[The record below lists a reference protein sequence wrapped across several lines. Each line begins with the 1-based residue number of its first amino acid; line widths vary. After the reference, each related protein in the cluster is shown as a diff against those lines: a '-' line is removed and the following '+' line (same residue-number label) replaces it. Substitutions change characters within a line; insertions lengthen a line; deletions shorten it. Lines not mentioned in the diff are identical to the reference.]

1 MKNFAKMLF
10 VAILGGGI
18 TLGAY
23 HYFEEEAFTT
33 TTTTTISNPISTL
46 PVTYKGGPISGTNV
60 DFTEAADRTVHA
72 VVHVK
77 NVQIARRPRN
87 MQEYYHGGGEMEKGL
102 AGTGSGV
109 IISQDGYI
117 VTNNHVIDGASE
129 LEVTTNNNQTY
140 TAKVVGSDPKADI
153 ALLKIDADE
162 ELPYLPFG
170 DSEATRLGEWVLAV
184 GNPFNLTS
192 TVTAGII
199 SAKARDID
207 EFDGNPQSFIQ
218 TDAAIN
224 PGNSGGALVNINGEL
239 IGINTAITSQTGT
252 YVGYAFAVPSNLARK
267 IVEDIM
273 EYGNVQQ
280 GILGVAGAPINPA
293 VAQKFETS
301 ESQGFYVNSI
311 EPGSG
316 AEKAGL
322 KKGDI
327 IKAVD
332 GKEITKF
339 ADLSGYLNTK
349 RPDDV
354 VKVEI
359 LRNGDLK
366 TITVTLYKLNTYKI
380 GRLGIEVK
388 DIATKELEPYGIKS
402 GVVINDVT
410 REDLAR
416 YELKGVVINEIDGE
430 SVKNVDQ
437 VQKLLKKKGDSDPMS
452 ITFVW
457 PDGKQQQII
466 FQ

>member
-1 MKNFAKMLF
+1 MKNFAKMLL
-10 VAILGGGI
+10 VAILGGSI

-23 HYFEEEAFTT
+23 HYFEEEAFSTT
-33 TTTTTISNPISTL
+33 PISNPISTL
-46 PVTYKGGPISGTNV
+46 PVTYKGGPIGGTNV
-60 DFTEAADRTVHA
+60 DFTEAAERTVHA
-72 VVHVK
+72 VVHVM

-87 MQEYYHGGGEMEKGL
+87 MQEYFQGGGEMEKGL

-129 LEVTTNNNQTY
+129 LEVTMNNNKTY

-239 IGINTAITSQTGT
+239 IGINTAITSQTGS

-273 EYGNVQQ
+273 EYGNVQH
-280 GILGVAGAPINPA
+280 GILGVAGAPINPDIA
-293 VAQKFETS
+293 KQFETS
-301 ESQGFYVNSI
+301 ESQGFYIKSV

-322 KKGDI
+322 KEGDI

-332 GKEITKF
+332 GKDINKF

-354 VKVEI
+354 VEVQL
-359 LRNGDLK
+359 LRNGNLK
-366 TITVTLYKLNTYKI
+366 TIPVTLYKLNTYKI
-380 GRLGIEVK
+380 AKLGVEVK
-388 DIATKELEPYGIKS
+388 DITTKELKPYGINS
-402 GVVINDVT
+402 GVVINNVT

-416 YELKGVVINEIDGE
+416 YELNGVVISKIDGE
-430 SVKNVDQ
+430 SVKNIDQ
-437 VQKLLKKKGDSDPMS
+437 VQNLLKNKGDSDPMNIS
-452 ITFVW
+452 FVW

>member
-1 MKNFAKMLF
+1 MKNFAKMLL

-23 HYFEEEAFTT
+23 QYFEKEAFVTT
-33 TTTTTISNPISTL
+33 TTSHPISTL
-46 PVTYKGGPISGTNV
+46 PVTYKGDPLSSTNA

-77 NVQIARRPRN
+77 NVQMALRPRN
-87 MQEYYHGGGEMEKGL
+87 MREYLQGGGEMEKGL
-102 AGTGSGV
+102 VGTGSGV

-129 LEVTTNNNQTY
+129 LEVSLNNNKTY
-140 TAKVVGSDPKADI
+140 TAKVIGADAKADI
-153 ALLKIDADE
+153 ALIKIDANED
-162 ELPYLPFG
+162 LPYLPFG

-239 IGINTAITSQTGT
+239 IGINTAITSQTGS

-273 EYGNVQQ
+273 EYGNVQR
-280 GILGVAGAPINPA
+280 GILGVSGAPINPA
-293 VAQKFETS
+293 VAKQIETS
-301 ESQGFYVNSI
+301 ESQGFYVKSI

-322 KKGDI
+322 KNGDI
-327 IKAVD
+327 IKKVD
-332 GKEITKF
+332 GKAITKF

-349 RPDDV
+349 RPEDV
-354 VKVEI
+354 VQVQV
-359 LRNGDLK
+359 LRDGDLK
-366 TITVTLYKLNTYKI
+366 SLPVTLYKLSTYKI
-380 GRLGIEVK
+380 NKLGVEVK
-388 DIATKELEPYGIKS
+388 DIAKADLEDYGVKS

-410 REDLAR
+410 REDLER
-416 YELKGVVINEIDGE
+416 YDLKGVVISKIDDE
-430 SVKNVDQ
+430 PVKNIDQ
-437 VQKLLKKKGDSDPMS
+437 VQKLLTKKGNTDPMS

-457 PDGKQQQII
+457 PGGKQQQII

>member
-1 MKNFAKMLF
+1 MKNFAKMLL
-10 VAILGGGI
+10 VAVLGGGI

-23 HYFEEEAFTT
+23 HYFEEEAFSTT
-33 TTTTTISNPISTL
+33 PISNPISTL
-46 PVTYKGGPISGTNV
+46 PVTYKGGPIGGTNV

-72 VVHVK
+72 VVHVM
-77 NVQIARRPRN
+77 NVQIARRPARN
-87 MQEYYHGGGEMEKGL
+87 MREYLQGGGEMEKGL

-129 LEVTTNNNQTY
+129 LEVTMNNNKTY
-140 TAKVVGSDPKADI
+140 TAKVVGSDPTADI

-239 IGINTAITSQTGT
+239 IGINTAITSQTGS

-280 GILGVAGAPINPA
+280 GILGVAGTPINPA
-293 VAQKFETS
+293 MAKQIETS
-301 ESQGFYVNSI
+301 ESQGFYVGAI

-316 AEKAGL
+316 AEKAGI
-322 KKGDI
+322 KEGDI

-332 GKEITKF
+332 GKDIAKF

-354 VKVEI
+354 VEVKL
-359 LRNGDLK
+359 LRDGDLK
-366 TITVTLYKLNTYKI
+366 TIPVTLYRLNTYKI
-380 GRLGIEVK
+380 AKLGVEVK
-388 DIATKELEPYGIKS
+388 DIASKELKPYGVNS

-416 YELKGVVINEIDGE
+416 YDLKGVVINKIDGE
-430 SVKNVDQ
+430 PVKNIGQ
-437 VQKLLKKKGDSDPMS
+437 VKKLLTKKRDSEPMS
-452 ITFVW
+452 ISFVW

>member
-23 HYFEEEAFTT
+23 HYFEEEAF

-366 TITVTLYKLNTYKI
+366 TIPVTLYKLNTYKI

>member
-10 VAILGGGI
+10 VAILGGA
-18 TLGAY
+18 TSLGTY
-23 HYFEEEAFTT
+23 HYFEDGKVPFTT
-33 TTTTTISNPISTL
+33 IESQPITTL
-46 PVTYKGGPISGTNV
+46 PVTFKGGPLSSTNA

-77 NVQIARRPRN
+77 NVQVARRPRN
-87 MQEYYHGGGEMEKGL
+87 MQEYFHGGGEIEKGL

-109 IISQDGYI
+109 VISQDGYI

-129 LEVTTNNNQTY
+129 LEVTMNDNQTY
-140 TAKVVGSDPKADI
+140 TAKVIGADPKADI
-153 ALLKIDADE
+153 ALLKIEAE
-162 ELPYLPFG
+162 EDLPYLPFG

-199 SAKARDID
+199 SAKARDLG
-207 EFDGNPQSFIQ
+207 EFSGNPSSFIQ

-239 IGINTAITSQTGT
+239 IGINTAITSQTGS

-273 EYGNVQQ
+273 EYGNVQR
-280 GILGVAGAPINPA
+280 GILGVSGTQLNPT
-293 VAQKFETS
+293 VAEQIEIS
-301 ESQGFYVNSI
+301 ESQGFYVGGV

-327 IKAVD
+327 IKKVD
-332 GKEITKF
+332 EKQITKF

-349 RPDDV
+349 RPDD
-354 VKVEI
+354 KVQVEF
-359 LRNGDLK
+359 LRDGKLK
-366 TITVTLYKLNTYKI
+366 TLLVTLYKLSTYKI
-380 GRLGIEVK
+380 EKLGVEVK
-388 DIATKELEPYGIKS
+388 DIAREQLKDYDVS
-402 GVVINDVT
+402 NGVVINNVT

-416 YELKGVVINEIDGE
+416 YDLKGVLISEIDGE
-430 SVKNVDQ
+430 SVKNIEQ
-437 VQKLLKKKGDSDPMS
+437 IQRFLKEKSDSEPIS

-457 PDGKQQQII
+457 PGGEQKQII

>member
-1 MKNFAKMLF
+1 
-10 VAILGGGI
+10 
-18 TLGAY
+18 
-23 HYFEEEAFTT
+23 
-33 TTTTTISNPISTL
+33 
-46 PVTYKGGPISGTNV
+46 
-60 DFTEAADRTVHA
+60 
-72 VVHVK
+72 
-77 NVQIARRPRN
+77 
-87 MQEYYHGGGEMEKGL
+87 MEKGL

-129 LEVTTNNNQTY
+129 LEVTMNNNQTY

-162 ELPYLPFG
+162 DLPYLPFG

-207 EFDGNPQSFIQ
+207 ESDTNPQSFIQ

-239 IGINTAITSQTGT
+239 IGINTAITSQTGS
-252 YVGYAFAVPSNLARK
+252 YVGYSFAVPSNLARK

-293 VAQKFETS
+293 VAQQIETS
-301 ESQGFYVNSI
+301 ESQGFYVNSV

-322 KKGDI
+322 KEGDV

-339 ADLSGYLNTK
+339 SDLSGYLNTK

-354 VKVEI
+354 VEVK
-359 LRNGDLK
+359 LMRDGDLK
-366 TITVTLYKLNTYKI
+366 TVPVTLYKLNTYKI
-380 GRLGIEVK
+380 AKLGVEVK
-388 DIATKELEPYGIKS
+388 DIANKELKPYGINS
-402 GVVINDVT
+402 GVVINNVT

-416 YELKGVVINEIDGE
+416 YELKGVVINKIDGE
-430 SVKNVDQ
+430 SVKNIDQ
-437 VQKLLKKKGDSDPMS
+437 VQKLLKKKGDSEPMS
-452 ITFVW
+452 ISFVW